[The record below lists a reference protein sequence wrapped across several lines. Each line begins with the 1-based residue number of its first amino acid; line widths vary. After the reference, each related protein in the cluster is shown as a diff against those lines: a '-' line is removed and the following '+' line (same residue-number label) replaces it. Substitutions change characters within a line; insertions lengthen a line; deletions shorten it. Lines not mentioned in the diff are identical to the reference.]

1 MARKKRRS
9 EPTGIELF
17 LYWWEKTEF
26 DEEMP
31 RKHFRLAL
39 YDEPFRKWLNGW
51 KPRHSFFNICRQAT
65 RRSVGSLL
73 TSTSF
78 VREWSDGSLCLTPDA
93 YVLIENWLNRLP
105 RNDSTPVAAP
115 EPLYKKKLREREEER
130 TVHQPTGEHPIGTS
144 EMIGVVAENYRRR
157 MPVGSF
163 TEGFKAGAKWVLGMD
178 PVTLSYLRGELNNGK
193 A

>member
-1 MARKKRRS
+1 MTRAKRRS

-17 LYWWEKTEF
+17 LYWWEVTGQEGNAQ
-26 DEEMP
+26 E
-31 RKHFRLAL
+31 HYQLSL
-39 YDEPFRKWLNGW
+39 YDAKFRKWLNGW
-51 KPRHSFFNICRQAT
+51 KPRQQFFNVCRQAA

-73 TSTSF
+73 TSTSR
-78 VREWSDGSLCLTPDA
+78 VEVWGEGTLT
-93 YVLIENWLNRLP
+93 LNETGIELVKNWLDSLP

-115 EPLYKKKLREREEER
+115 EPLYRKKLREREEER
-130 TVHQPTGEHPIGTS
+130 TVHQSTGEHPIGTD

-157 MPVGSF
+157 MPVSSF
-163 TEGFKAGAKWVLGMD
+163 TEGFRAGAEWVLGMD